1 MKKTSTPPKMPR
13 MTESRQ
19 VDKSLADRPD
29 FVDIHQAAKVLD
41 LSLDALRK
49 RITRGT
55 IQAAKENGHWYVHI
69 EDNRLDSPDNVQTTD
84 HPGDRD
90 HVDGNELAIA
100 MMEARISSLESQLAS
115 KDAQTETQLAAKDQQ
130 IGELHR
136 LLAQTALNQAPAK
149 PWWKIW

>member
-1 MKKTSTPPKMPR
+1 MD
-13 MTESRQ
+13 E
-19 VDKSLADRPD
+19 SLANCPD

-69 EDNRLDSPDNVQTTD
+69 TDTHPDSPDNVQTTGHQGDQD
-84 HPGDRD
+84 HIDD
-90 HVDGNELAIA
+90 KDLALA
-100 MMEARISSLESQLAS
+100 VMEARIASLEAQLVS
-115 KDAQTETQLAAKDQQ
+115 KDAQTETQLAAKDTQ

-136 LLAQTALNQAPAK
+136 LLAQTALSAAPGR